1 MEKRCLSDDH
11 FTKGPELDAIG
22 RSEAGL
28 QSVAMSRSLPPKPK
42 ADCGLSPQERNRKGS
57 SKKADAQGI
66 DQFFRGAS
74 AAKVGS
80 EPSLPNFCN
89 AAKVRY
95 QVWVKNLQ
103 QLLEF

>member
-1 MEKRCLSDDH
+1 MQTWS
-11 FTKGPELDAIG
+11 IW
-22 RSEAGL
+22 
-28 QSVAMSRSLPPKPK
+28 

-80 EPSLPNFCN
+80 EPYHDLRFSNIIDVPGPMRTMEAFM
-89 AAKVRY
+89 
-95 QVWVKNLQ
+95 
-103 QLLEF
+103 